1 MSSSTLH
8 TLTAAVRSLVNH
20 VRTVGER
27 LERLHIFLLAAGI
40 SFNVA
45 LCIFPLLLVGVY
57 VAGRFVDVEVATT
70 VLKKTMYDTLPA
82 TQSTRNLVVSILE
95 EIQTIRNT
103 SSTAGF
109 VGLIILVWTSSALFS
124 SLRTG
129 LNAIFSIPTP
139 KFFLLYKLKD
149 LAFTIIIGLLIL
161 LSTFITPVISLFSSG
176 VVSDSTIL
184 GSWSISNLLAFVVS
198 TGTAF
203 VFFAVIL
210 RFVPNKPQPLY
221 IIVFASATSSVL
233 WEVARAIFTY
243 YLNHIASFGRFY
255 GTFSVL
261 VAASLWMYYSALI
274 ILVSAEVAEYL
285 YELRTEHASPLL
297 ADSKGRAA

>member
-1 MSSSTLH
+1 MSSPAIRRS
-8 TLTAAVRSLVNH
+8 ADAVRSLVH
-20 VRTVGER
+20 HIMTVGQR

-45 LCIFPLLLVGVY
+45 LCVFPVLLVGVY
-57 VAGRFVDVEVATT
+57 VAGRFVDVEVATA
-70 VLKKTMYDTLPA
+70 VLQKTLYDTLPA
-82 TQSTRNLVVSILE
+82 TQSTRALVVSILD

-109 VGLIILVWTSSALFS
+109 VGLIVLVWTSSALFS

-139 KFFLLYKLKD
+139 KFFLVYKLKD
-149 LAFTIIIGLLIL
+149 LAFTIVIGLLIL

-176 VVSDSTIL
+176 IVSTSAMF
-184 GSWSISNLLAFVVS
+184 GAWSMSSLVAFIVS

-203 VFFAVIL
+203 LFFAVIL
-210 RFVPNKPQPLY
+210 RFVPNKPQPMY

-233 WEVARAIFTY
+233 WELARGIFTY

-285 YELRTEHASPLL
+285 YELRQDRSSPLIAG
-297 ADSKGRAA
+297 ADAEGR

>member
-1 MSSSTLH
+1 MRSARHHLSTL
-8 TLTAAVRSLVNH
+8 
-20 VRTVGER
+20 GDR

-45 LCIFPLLLVGVY
+45 LCVFPLLLVGVF
-57 VAGRFVDVEVATT
+57 VAGRFVDIVVVTA
-70 VLKKTMYDTLPA
+70 VIKKTLYDTLPA
-82 TQSTRNLVVSILE
+82 TESTRNLIVSILD
-95 EIQTIRNT
+95 EIQSIRN
-103 SSTAGF
+103 SSGTAGF
-109 VGLIILVWTSSALFS
+109 VGLVILIWTSSALFS

-149 LAFTIIIGLLIL
+149 LAFTILIGLLIL

-176 VVSDSTIL
+176 IVDASPAL
-184 GSWSISNLLAFVVS
+184 GSLSMSHFLAFVVS

-210 RFVPNKPQPLY
+210 RFVPNKPQPMF
-221 IIVFASATSSVL
+221 IIILASATSSLL
-233 WEVARAIFTY
+233 WELARAIFTY

-285 YELRTEHASPLL
+285 YELRSQKPSVSPTNQTESSTVH
-297 ADSKGRAA
+297 